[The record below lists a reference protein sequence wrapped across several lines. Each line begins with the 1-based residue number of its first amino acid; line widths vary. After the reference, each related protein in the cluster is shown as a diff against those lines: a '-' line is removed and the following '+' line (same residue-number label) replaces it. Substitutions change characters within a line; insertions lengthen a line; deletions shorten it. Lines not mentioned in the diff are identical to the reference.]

1 MEGAGRFQMSL
12 VQFQP
17 NPMFEQ
23 LLNGK
28 LGCLTTSPLLPN
40 QLRLDVATLAFRPG
54 AIISCSVAATERQVL
69 PVATL
74 DCLEVTAKMG
84 EDEVVVEKE
93 LVGEGSRLLLTFKAV
108 AKGCYKVSA
117 RLSSQDVLGSPLNL
131 PVLENPVAA
140 LAKLGLEPLPDTGSN
155 SAGGMSQTKQNVASN
170 KSTPVNPLSKS
181 EDLAG
186 NRQQV
191 GKTSKLAKPNTSP
204 KSLASQTS
212 KVEVLS
218 SKSLAS
224 QARGEDCF
232 VQHEGEWH
240 AGVLH
245 AVIHESL
252 VTVRNLTLDQ
262 YRGVHPT
269 QVVFEEVDLPEGR
282 KLASSALDLLEKK
295 AEEKRTEPIISDG
308 PKKVVKEQN
317 RNGTRDMCELVEE
330 GLKGRGTGRTVA
342 VVKEIKPEPVQEEKL
357 EEDLKETNATE
368 SLKWSGKMKGERKD
382 EKLWQEGE
390 KCLARWDEDK
400 VGHGRTIPLSTLN
413 CILCSA

>member
-1 MEGAGRFQMSL
+1 MSL

-17 NPMFEQ
+17 NPLFEQ
-23 LLNGK
+23 LLDGK

-40 QLRLDVATLAFRPG
+40 QLSLNVATLAFRPG
-54 AIISCSVAATERQVL
+54 ATISCSVAATERQVL

-74 DCLEVTAKMG
+74 NCLEVTVKMG
-84 EDEVVVEKE
+84 EAEVVVENE
-93 LVGEGSRLLLTFKAV
+93 LVGEGSSVLLTFKAV

-117 RLSSQDVLGSPLNL
+117 CLSSQDVLGSPLNL

-212 KVEVLS
+212 KVEVVS

-224 QARGEDCF
+224 QARGEHCF

-317 RNGTRDMCELVEE
+317 RNGNKDMGELVED
-330 GLKGRGTGRTVA
+330 GLKGRGTGRTEA
-342 VVKEIKPEPVQEEKL
+342 VEQREVKEIKPEPVQEEKL

-400 VGHGRTIPLSTLN
+400 VGQ
-413 CILCSA
+413 